1 MSRQVNTKSWP
12 DGPEDLNA
20 LFGWPSY
27 NCSCSTNHDSVGD
40 FCIANALAISQCDI
54 YVNDSYSGTG
64 TGFVTLV
71 MQHDHMKRSLSA
83 SFMSML
89 LEHGYMGFMV
99 SYWVHWIHCWSMVS

>member
-1 MSRQVNTKSWP
+1 MLRQVNTMNWP

-20 LFGWPSY
+20 LFQWPSY
-27 NCSCSTNHDSVGD
+27 NCMCLTDHHLVGD

-71 MQHDHMKRSLSA
+71 MQHDHMKRSLSV
-83 SFMSML
+83 SIIYVNVVSWF
-89 LEHGYMGFMV
+89 HTGFI
-99 SYWVHWIHCWSMVS
+99 WIHCWSMVSWFHTT